1 MVPNVYDQFSALNI
15 FKNFYKGVLDEYVDI
30 VFYSRRYFDFEK
42 INQFKLWQ
50 NVLMLCED
58 KKLWCQPD
66 HQDLSVYTFLQCNTG
81 SILQSIEAS
90 EDQPASG
97 AKFEK
102 FKPNPENQIMKNSAN
117 NISQSICQQDN
128 HILVKLER

>member
-15 FKNFYKGVLDEYVDI
+15 LKNFYKGVLDEYVDI

-58 KKLWCQPD
+58 KKPWCQPD

-81 SILQSIEAS
+81 PILQSIEAS
-90 EDQPASG
+90 EDRPAYG

-102 FKPNPENQIMKNSAN
+102 FKPNSENQIMKTLLTTFHDQYAN
-117 NISQSICQQDN
+117 KIITYW
-128 HILVKLER
+128 